1 MTVIPKEDTTSV
13 QKGAGVF
20 RKKAPA
26 GRRPGKPGRSALT
39 PYLFIGPILLVF
51 LGFYL
56 WPAFSTVTSSLF
68 TWGMLNPWQINA
80 PADWEYVGLENYSS
94 TLTSADFW
102 NAALNSA
109 IWLVVFPTLVLA
121 VSFPLALLV
130 WNARRGSGIFRSIF
144 ILPMTIS
151 LSAAGIIWS
160 FIYNPD
166 PNKGVLN
173 AFLALFGLE
182 DASFTWGPLE
192 LHAGQWLSNPGVLH
206 LGSMDLRLANL
217 FVIIP
222 AVWAFAGFGVITFT
236 AGLTSVPSELLDAAR
251 VDGAKQSQLIRHV
264 VIPSLRP
271 SIVVVAVVSV
281 IFALRTF
288 DIVLVT
294 TAGGPAKDTEV
305 LAMLLWRQVF
315 QYLDTPQGGLAAAIA
330 VLMSVFM
337 IAISL
342 PYIRATLKEQQ

>member
-1 MTVIPKEDTTSV
+1 VSVTKKESRTATEEMAAPV
-13 QKGAGVF
+13 PEAAGS
-20 RKKAPA
+20 
-26 GRRPGKPGRSALT
+26 RRPRRRQGRAKIT
-39 PYLFIGPILLVF
+39 PYLFVGPILLVF
-51 LGFYL
+51 AGFYL
-56 WPAFSTVTSSLF
+56 WPALSTITSSLF
-68 TWGMLNPWQINA
+68 TWGMLNPWQIDM
-80 PADWEYVGLENYSS
+80 PSDWDYVGLSNYSS
-94 TLTSADFW
+94 TLSSADFW

-109 IWLVVFPTLVLA
+109 IWLIVFPVLVLA
-121 VSFPLALLV
+121 VSLPLALLV

-173 AFLALFGLE
+173 ALLRVVGLE
-182 DASFTWGPLE
+182 DASFTFGPLE
-192 LHAGQWLSNPGVLH
+192 VHAGQWLSNPGVLH
-206 LGSMDLRLANL
+206 LGMADIRFANL

-251 VDGAKQSQLIRHV
+251 VDGAKQSQLVRHV
-264 VIPSLRP
+264 IIPSLRP
-271 SIVVVAVVSV
+271 SIIVVAVVSV

-337 IAISL
+337 IIISL